1 MFLPISFARA
11 KEVGE
16 RKRAKGVP
24 LEPLRRHRF
33 KCGGGRVS
41 QLKRD
46 IRPPKVGRSDCEG
59 KRTGCFGLRVIADGL
74 YGLNSDYIE
83 VLV

>member
-24 LEPLRRHRF
+24 LDPLRNLRF
-33 KCGGGRVS
+33 DAEVGNAVILSETSDRQKSGGR
-41 QLKRD
+41 
-46 IRPPKVGRSDCEG
+46 IAEG
-59 KRTGCFGLRVIADGL
+59 KRTVCFGLRVMVDRL
-74 YGLNSDYIE
+74 YG
-83 VLV
+83 

>member
-24 LEPLRRHRF
+24 LDPLRRHRF
-33 KCGGGRVS
+33 WGGGGRVS
-41 QLKRD
+41 QLKWD

-59 KRTGCFGLRVIADGL
+59 KLTVDFDWTVNVAGLFGL
-74 YGLNSDYIE
+74 N
-83 VLV
+83 